1 MPEISLEEVKS
12 ALNKW
17 RLTKKTRS
25 EAIPQRIWDQVK
37 ILKRH
42 HTKCQIISTL
52 GIGYTQYREKV
63 EQNSGEPS
71 KNTEPQLVS
80 IPMNGNILA
89 KQNIPQ
95 QPPQIIMTRPDG
107 LTLSISDF
115 SNEHLSSLISVFKH
129 S

>member
-107 LTLSISDF
+107 LRQ
-115 SNEHLSSLISVFKH
+115 
-129 S
+129 